1 MIDQF
6 NDKDFKDF
14 LQTETNKHKIFP
26 SDKVWRNI
34 QQEIHG
40 QKKWPALTVISIL
53 VIVALTVSTLIYD
66 HPTKNNFQ
74 TIAIAELSKN
84 EPKVKITKSNKTEV
98 SIYKQKTS
106 ASFTNNNGLLPI
118 EAADFTDVTLS
129 NQLATTLATTVVE
142 NTVDLNNNL
151 AEKVDDKKLH
161 TKSSI
166 SKNEQEDTY
175 IFISSNELNAKETT
189 TSFSTIT
196 ATNFQQENTYV
207 NSYNP
212 TWVNNSLQKASTEI
226 MVTESDEFI
235 NEFGY
240 NQSVPKLV
248 KPKQSKLEFQIYLT
262 PSISYRKL
270 VDEKNINHLDPTA
283 LANGP
288 IAARYLIDVNDVVR
302 HKPAMGTEVGVGIL
316 YKVNDRLKLRT
327 GVQFNLRKYF
337 IDSYKSGLN
346 IASIAIFR
354 NNMLDT
360 IRQFSTLSA
369 NNAGYDEALINNQM
383 FQISVP
389 LGIEY
394 ALVKGKKLSLN
405 VVASLQPTLTLNKN
419 VYLISTDYK
428 YYTDGTSF
436 FRKWNVNSSLE
447 LNLTYKVGT
456 VNWFIGPQMRYQHL
470 PTYNEK
476 YPIKE
481 YRMDYGLR
489 FGFTKPIK

>member
-1 MIDQF
+1 MNEQF
-6 NDKDFKDF
+6 NDNDFKDF
-14 LQTETNKHKIFP
+14 LQTETNQHKLFP

-53 VIVALTVSTLIYD
+53 IIVALTVSTLIYD

-74 TIAIAELSKN
+74 TIAIAELTKN
-84 EPKVKITKSNKTEV
+84 EPHTQVVKTAV
-98 SIYKQKTS
+98 SIFKQKTKE
-106 ASFTNNNGLLPI
+106 SFKAKNGLSPI
-118 EAADFTDVTLS
+118 EAADFTDVNLL
-129 NQLATTLATTVVE
+129 NQSATTLSETIAE
-142 NTVDLNNNL
+142 NFTEFNNNL
-151 AEKVDDKKLH
+151 LEKVDDKKINN
-161 TKSSI
+161 KSVIPKSEQEANNRVI
-166 SKNEQEDTY
+166 ASNEFNKNELE
-175 IFISSNELNAKETT
+175 INFNSIAV
-189 TSFSTIT
+189 
-196 ATNFQQENTYV
+196 TNLQQENTYTKL
-207 NSYNP
+207 YNP
-212 TWVNNSLQKASTEI
+212 TWINNNQQLASTEL
-226 MVTESDEFI
+226 VHTEADEFV

-240 NQSVPKLV
+240 NQTIPKLI
-248 KPKQSKLEFQIYLT
+248 KPKQSKLEYQIYLA

-270 VDEKNINHLDPTA
+270 VDEKTINHLDPTA

-302 HKPAMGTEVGVGIL
+302 HKPAMGTEIGVGIL
-316 YKVNDRLKLRT
+316 YKLNDRLKLKT
-327 GVQFNLRKYF
+327 GIQFNLRKYY

-389 LGIEY
+389 LGIEFE
-394 ALVKGKKLSLN
+394 LIKGKKIVLN
-405 VVASLQPTLTLNKN
+405 VAASLQPTLTLNKN

-428 YYTDGTSF
+428 FYTDGTSF
-436 FRKWNVNSSLE
+436 FRKWNINSSVE
-447 LNLTYKVGT
+447 LNLSYKVGT

-489 FGFTKPIK
+489 FGFTKPIN